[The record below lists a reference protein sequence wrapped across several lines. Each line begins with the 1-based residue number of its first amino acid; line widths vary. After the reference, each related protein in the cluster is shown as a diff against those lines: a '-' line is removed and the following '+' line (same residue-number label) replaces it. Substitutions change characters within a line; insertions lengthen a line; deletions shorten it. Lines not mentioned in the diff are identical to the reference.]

1 TFIHAL
7 LMRGLDRSR
16 FDVHVACSAGT
27 PGHRTP
33 AFEAFSRIPDLH
45 VHPSNFGPSFSGRT
59 RKEKAIA
66 LFGAAAMV
74 ADYAGLAR
82 FIRKHRIS
90 VLHSTDR
97 PRDAVACSLLAKMTG
112 AKSIIHVHVTCG
124 DWRSRA
130 VRWAMD
136 SADALVGVSQFV
148 ARSLVDGGYEAQKT

>member
-1 TFIHAL
+1 
-7 LMRGLDRSR
+7 
-16 FDVHVACSAGT
+16 
-27 PGHRTP
+27 
-33 AFEAFSRIPDLH
+33 
-45 VHPSNFGPSFSGRT
+45 HPSNFGPSFSGRT

-148 ARSLVDGGYEAQKT
+148 ARSLVDGGYEAQKTRAVLNAIDPAAWDYCLEASHVRQALGIPDAVPVVAC